1 LWLTRIDPSQVD
13 QVLTNLCVNARDAM
27 DGAGKIV
34 IETENTVFDAAYC
47 AVHTGFRPG
56 EYVQLRV
63 CDNGSGMDKKILD
76 HIFEPFFTTKET
88 GKGTGLGLASVY
100 GIVEQNEGF
109 MDIDSSPGKGTVFK
123 IYLPRFSGT
132 IAEQPLEEA
141 VEQSPGNGELVRELI
156 LLVEDDAMILNVA
169 KEMLEQL
176 GYRVMAAAS
185 PAEAIRRARAHPG
198 EIQLLITDVIMPEMN
213 GRVLAEILVDMR
225 PGLKCLFTSG
235 YTANVIGR
243 HGVFDEGIHF
253 MEKPFSSMDLGVAVR
268 KILRK
273 QGH

>member
-1 LWLTRIDPSQVD
+1 
-13 QVLTNLCVNARDAM
+13 
-27 DGAGKIV
+27 
-34 IETENTVFDAAYC
+34 
-47 AVHTGFRPG
+47 
-56 EYVQLRV
+56 
-63 CDNGSGMDKKILD
+63 MDKKILD

-88 GKGTGLGLASVY
+88 GKGTGLGLSSVY